1 MPTDKDGRIRIDDFL
16 FKDVHSEDAFKV
28 SNYDKSI
35 FETNLHYAYE
45 IEHYNFTR
53 FSKNGNFTVICKYF
67 VKTIYTVAQ
76 CVEKY

>member
-45 IEHYNFTR
+45 HYNFTR

-67 VKTIYTVAQ
+67 VKTIFTLLVYLHTS
-76 CVEKY
+76 